1 MLETIRDKQRQLTRA
16 LLDGDSGALDTL
28 VSDDCRIIGPK
39 GYFIPK
45 AEWIDVHKS
54 GDYRQIMLESHDE
67 QIQTYGDTAAIVWS
81 RQRSRCAY
89 RGDFIDGEF
98 RVTHVWARQPGGLRL
113 VSLQFTAAAPAPEAV
128 RQP

>member
-1 MLETIRDKQRQLTRA
+1 METIRDLQRQLTRA

-45 AEWIDVHKS
+45 AEWIEVHQS
-54 GDYRQIMLESHDE
+54 GDYRQIMLETHDE
-67 QIQTYGDTAAIVWS
+67 QIQAYGDTAIVWS

-89 RGDFIDGEF
+89 RGDIIDGEF
-98 RVTHVWARQPGGLRL
+98 RVTHVWVHRQDRPQLAG
-113 VSLQFTAAAPAPEAV
+113 LQFTATAPAPAAV
-128 RQP
+128 R